1 MRSKSDNV
9 TGRGEGRGRGDVLR
23 FPVLPQRMLGS
34 RWARLVGVFV
44 KEQPEDIKKKK
55 RKNIQVPMAER
66 RDVSFPTL
74 GR

>member
-44 KEQPEDIKKKK
+44 KEQPEDI
-55 RKNIQVPMAER
+55 
-66 RDVSFPTL
+66 
-74 GR
+74 

>member
-55 RKNIQVPMAER
+55 KKKTYRCPWLKEEMSLSP
-66 RDVSFPTL
+66 P
-74 GR
+74 

>member
-1 MRSKSDNV
+1 MRSKSNNV
-9 TGRGEGRGRGDVLR
+9 TGRGEGRGRGDILR

-44 KEQPEDIKKKK
+44 KEQPEDILKKKK
-55 RKNIQVPMAER
+55 IQVPMAER
-66 RDVSFPTL
+66 RKVSFPTL